1 MKKSITILLLAML
14 MGVTT
19 ATAEDLYV
27 YVAGKKLNVSTNYTN
42 VTEGL
47 VSGSYTFYSSSKRLV
62 LNNVTIERDGT
73 NKNAIDSN
81 LPGLRIEFVGTTNIK
96 TGDDALALRAQT
108 DLHGQGTVNIRSTSG
123 MAVHIFNTTSVS
135 FRGGNWTLKGK
146 GGIVGK
152 TGDQTVSFYDNVAN
166 YPFVLSANGSD
177 GSVWDAKLNFY
188 NNLSICNPLNASYN
202 SSEHAVCYT
211 NSTSRVKG
219 EDVIIGI
226 PAFQLGNKGYATN
239 QTEIKG
245 SNITDGTVTFD
256 KSTRTVTMNN
266 ATVKG
271 GPFVPEME
279 GMKIVVMEH
288 VVIGTNGN
296 EYCIKHNFRE
306 LTIQGNGVLTCYGVI
321 DLPSTDHD
329 PKLIITG
336 GVTVTVDTKQTD
348 NTGIIS
354 TNDQATVEVN
364 NSNLHILSTGN
375 CAEAKVLMTGSVIR
389 TPLKAV
395 KTKKTYTDND
405 YSITA
410 IYDNTQPGKLLD
422 TSFNNITG
430 ELDITP
436 GTAYDLW
443 LCGVQVNEYNRSKLY
458 NIIDGG
464 DCQFSGNVLTLNK
477 AIMNCPSG
485 TLYTLYNK
493 INGLTINLQGG
504 TSKINSSAT
513 TIGIR
518 SEADFTINGNNLQL
532 QVYGSNSSACSAIF
546 LDNATMTVNNANQ
559 LYAKGGPTGIK
570 GTQQSGVKVN
580 DSHLYLYGTDKAL
593 DCSNF
598 DLNDNCIIVK
608 PEGGI
613 YAYNSIGTKASD
625 GTWIYAKEVEIEP
638 GVKYNLW
645 LNGKQVHEHNCSNL
659 KPLFSSATGTISF
672 DPSSNKLTLNNF
684 QATASSNAIR
694 SKLNNLEL
702 DLTGTNIINVT
713 SSNTNPPVGIDGK
726 NVTIT
731 GPGSIGVSGWNGV
744 QTSGN
749 LTLKGKAILNA
760 RGWLYGIQTTDLTM
774 NPGTELSAYSSAETG
789 YGISLYIENEPT
801 LIGVALPGYMYYN
814 SEEHCVYSR
823 VTQQPVKK
831 DYVIINTENFNSPT
845 DIQVAEAVEGDVQT
859 RIYTTSGVLMWEGT
873 GRPQLPS
880 GIYIMKR
887 GDTTEKVKL

>member
-27 YVAGKKLNVSTNYTN
+27 YVAGKKLNVSANYTN

-73 NKNAIDSN
+73 GKNAIDSN
-81 LPGLRIEFVGTTNIK
+81 LPGLRIEFVGTTSIK

-188 NNLSICNPLNASYN
+188 NNLSICNPLNAYYN
-202 SSEHAVCYT
+202 SSEHAVCYS

-219 EDVIIGI
+219 EDVVIGVL
-226 PAFQLGNKGYATN
+226 AFRLGGRGYARN

-245 SNITDGTVTFD
+245 SNITLGTVTFD
-256 KSTRTVTMNN
+256 ESTRTVTMNN

-271 GPFVPEME
+271 GPFIPEME
-279 GMKIVVMEH
+279 DMTIVVNENTI
-288 VVIGTNGN
+288 IGTYGY
-296 EYCIKHNFRE
+296 EYCIRHNFRK
-306 LTIQGNGVLTCYGVI
+306 LTIQGDGHLYCNGVI
-321 DLPSTDHD
+321 DLQSDVND

-336 GVTVTVDTKQTD
+336 GVTVTVDTKQTGFS
-348 NTGIIS
+348 GIIS

-395 KTKKTYTDND
+395 KTEKTYTGNG
-405 YSITA
+405 YYITA

-436 GTAYDLW
+436 GAAYDLW
-443 LCGVQVNEYNRSKLY
+443 LCGVQVNQYNRSKLY

-477 AIMNCPSG
+477 AIMNCTNA
-485 TLYTLYNK
+485 TLYTLYNR

-504 TSKINSSAT
+504 TSKINSSDT
-513 TIGIR
+513 TNGIR

-532 QVYGSNSSACSAIF
+532 QVYGGNSSGASAIY
-546 LDNATMTVNNANQ
+546 LDNATMTVNNANR
-559 LYAKGGPTGIK
+559 LYAKGGFYAIR

-580 DSHLYLYGTDKAL
+580 DSYLYLYGTVQAL
-593 DCSNF
+593 DCFNF
-598 DLNDNCIIVK
+598 DLDENSCITK
-608 PEGGI
+608 PEGGVYLTNCI
-613 YAYNSIGTKASD
+613 YDESSNGSLIE
-625 GTWIYAKEVEIEP
+625 AKEVEIEP

-702 DLTGTNIINVT
+702 DLTGTNSINVT
-713 SSNTNPPVGIDGK
+713 SSNTNNPVGIDGK

-731 GPGSIGVSGWNGV
+731 GPGSIGVSGLNGV

-760 RGWLYGIQTTDLTM
+760 RGRFYGIKTTDLTM
-774 NPGTELSAYSSAETG
+774 NPETELSAYSSAESG
-789 YGISLYIENEPT
+789 YGNSLYIENEPT